1 MYTVQYMSYI
11 VHCTVYYVHCTVQW
25 YILQWSEVQYTV
37 EHSEVE
43 PDNNSGCP
51 DREAMQ
57 SALCTIQ
64 CTVYIFQCS
73 TVYTVECTVDS

>member
-11 VHCTVYYVHCTVQW
+11 VHCTVYYVHCTVYYVHCTVQW

-37 EHSEVE
+37 QHSEVE

-51 DREAMQ
+51 DREAM
-57 SALCTIQ
+57 
-64 CTVYIFQCS
+64 
-73 TVYTVECTVDS
+73 